1 MPTRTSSFR
10 PRAPALPWLPPAG
23 AEPLRRAAVASCLC
37 QSRCRGS
44 RDGAPSTGAEPVWR
58 RCEVQPLRD
67 GCAEPMHSGGLAR
80 SSCCSCAMAAR
91 NSCVVTAWRGPAS
104 ARQRSRAHPWRWRL
118 HATPPHPVPPR
129 VGRGCAA
136 NHARRRRTRWGLGR
150 SCGRGALYEVVIR
163 IGFAVAG
170 AASRRRRR
178 ITKVSIGAERARET
192 SGRELLEPP
201 TFFFSFFSQVVL
213 IFSWAHTQLNL
224 WLVTP
229 LHCDTYRTVDAVLY
243 GCMIIWD
250 KIQMADV

>member
-23 AEPLRRAAVASCLC
+23 AEPLRERQSRLACASRGAVAA
-37 QSRCRGS
+37 G
-44 RDGAPSTGAEPVWR
+44 TGLHRPELSPCGGVAR
-58 RCEVQPLRD
+58 SSH
-67 GCAEPMHSGGLAR
+67 CATAARNPCTVAACAR

-150 SCGRGALYEVVIR
+150 SCRRGALYEVVIR

-178 ITKVSIGAERARET
+178 ASVRNVRGKRVDGSFWSLPR
-192 SGRELLEPP
+192 
-201 TFFFSFFSQVVL
+201 FSFLFFHKL
-213 IFSWAHTQLNL
+213 F
-224 WLVTP
+224 
-229 LHCDTYRTVDAVLY
+229 
-243 GCMIIWD
+243 
-250 KIQMADV
+250 